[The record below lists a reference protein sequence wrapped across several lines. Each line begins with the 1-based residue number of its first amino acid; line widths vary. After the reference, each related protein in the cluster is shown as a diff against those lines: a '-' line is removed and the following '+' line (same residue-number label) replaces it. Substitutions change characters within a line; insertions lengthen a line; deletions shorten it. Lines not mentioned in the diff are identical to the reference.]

1 MVTLC
6 QEVKKF
12 VSACE
17 DTQSLLA
24 QGSSLTSDE
33 KDVIEQ
39 STIDLL
45 TNVKLQKAIA
55 PSNLSVNELVSM
67 RSLENGAKRQKEPAS
82 IKAIQPLISVVVPVF
97 NEQDNVA
104 HLVERLTNALDSL
117 GESYE
122 VLFIDDGSR
131 DATWIK
137 IANAVAHYHPR
148 LRGLRLARQFGHQS
162 ALLAGLSRARGQA
175 VVSMDGDLQ
184 HPPELI
190 PELVEA
196 WKQGAAVVETR
207 RHYNAHTSLFKKLS
221 SALFYR
227 FFSLMSDIHMEE
239 GRSDFRLTD
248 RRVLD
253 QVLAFQQN
261 DIFLRGVV
269 TWLDFPSTTI
279 EFEAPNRL
287 HGESKYTL
295 RSMLRFAR
303 GGILAF
309 STKPLRVGIALGLVT
324 SALAFVALCYI
335 LAQYVTGRTVPGWAS
350 TLGLLVLLF
359 GVLFV
364 ILGVIGGY
372 VGLIYIMLQ
381 RRPPYVIYEETDAP
395 LAVPTTIVAS

>member
-1 MVTLC
+1 MRASTS
-6 QEVKKF
+6 QERQN
-12 VSACE
+12 A
-17 DTQSLLA
+17 
-24 QGSSLTSDE
+24 G
-33 KDVIEQ
+33 
-39 STIDLL
+39 
-45 TNVKLQKAIA
+45 A
-55 PSNLSVNELVSM
+55 PRKRSVDELVSM
-67 RSLENGAKRQKEPAS
+67 RSLENSAKRQKEPAS
-82 IKAIQPLISVVVPVF
+82 NTATQPLISVVVPVF

-104 HLVERLTNALDSL
+104 PLIERLTHALDSL

-131 DATWIK
+131 DATWIR
-137 IANAVAHYHPR
+137 IADAAAQYHPP
-148 LRGLRLARQFGHQS
+148 LRGLRLARQFGHQA

-190 PELVEA
+190 PELVKA

-207 RHYNAHTSLFKKLS
+207 RHYNAQTSRFKKLS

-227 FFSLMSDIHMEE
+227 CLSLVSDIRMEE

-253 QVLAFQQN
+253 QVLAFQQS

-269 TWLDFPSTTI
+269 TWLDFPSTII
-279 EFEAPNRL
+279 EFEAANRL
-287 HGESKYTL
+287 HGDSKYTL

-303 GGILAF
+303 GGIQAF
-309 STKPLRVGIALGLVT
+309 STKPLRVGIALGLIT

-335 LAQYVTGRTVPGWAS
+335 LTQYALGHTVPGWAS

-364 ILGVIGGY
+364 ILGVIGSY
-372 VGLIYIMLQ
+372 VGLIYTMLQ
-381 RRPPYVIYEETDAP
+381 RRPPYIIHEETDASFD
-395 LAVPTTIVAS
+395 AVPTNNMIVGS